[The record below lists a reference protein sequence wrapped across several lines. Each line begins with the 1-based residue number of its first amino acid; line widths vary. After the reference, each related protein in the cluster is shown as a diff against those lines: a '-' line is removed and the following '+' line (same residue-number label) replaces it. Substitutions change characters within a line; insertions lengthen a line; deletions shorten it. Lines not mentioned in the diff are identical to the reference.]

1 MSSAPM
7 PAVALENDSYRYPA
21 DQAGVADATLRVKTA
36 TP

>member
-1 MSSAPM
+1 M

-21 DQAGVADATLRVKTA
+21 NHVGVTDTTLRVNTA

>member
-1 MSSAPM
+1 M

-21 DQAGVADATLRVKTA
+21 TQAGIAATTLRVKTA